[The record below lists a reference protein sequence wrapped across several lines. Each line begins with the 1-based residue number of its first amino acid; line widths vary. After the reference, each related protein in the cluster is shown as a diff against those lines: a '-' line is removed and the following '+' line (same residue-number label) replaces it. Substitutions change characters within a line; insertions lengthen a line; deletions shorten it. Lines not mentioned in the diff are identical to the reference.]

1 MMQLQQQGNTALR
14 DALSEIW
21 ARKADWLIQPE
32 HTNNPTHIRT
42 ASNNLLATCWCAKL
56 QQRGLELKSVWRES
70 DHVYRSSRNTLPSIS
85 YKESMLAGKQIH
97 GKIFFSSPKALET
110 LEGIHELLGVASL
123 FWKRSILRLV
133 YLVFYLTN
141 SCKDISY

>member
-133 YLVFYLTN
+133 YLVIYLTN